1 MRIALVAL
9 LSLLLLSCATTDVPP
24 VERAAAPAAPPPPAA
39 APVRDRMHWVD
50 SVIATMSLDEKVAQ
64 MFMVGT
70 FGHYFSTQSDEYE
83 RLVRL
88 VQERKIGGFILW
100 QGDVYEAAVRLNR
113 LQRLS
118 KVPLLVSAD
127 FEKGLAMRVRRG
139 TYFPD
144 AMAIGATGKPH
155 YAFEIGKAIAEES
168 RAIGVH
174 QNYAP
179 VADINTN
186 PANPVINTRSFGE
199 DPGLVTAMVTAFV
212 KGTQAGGAIAT
223 VKHFPGHGD
232 TGVDSHLDLPV
243 VRFNRA
249 RFDSVE
255 LSPFRAAIDSGARS
269 IMIAHIAA
277 PALDSTGVLPS
288 SLSRNTVQGVLQTDL
303 AFDGLVVT
311 DAMDMRGVV
320 RDFSVGRSTILA
332 VKAGVDMV
340 LMPPDEDAALLAL
353 ANAVRVGD
361 IRLERIEHSVRKI
374 LLIKQQLGL
383 DTLRVVDID
392 KVADHVA
399 TRDHLALARDV
410 ARDAI
415 TVLRNDGMI
424 LPLETNDRKR
434 LLSVV
439 MSDAEEYRTDV
450 NRPGS
455 ARTSEQVGSYFNTLV
470 QRRNGRLESIRLS
483 PSSENADFDAALE
496 KMKHAELVVMPVFA
510 RVRSASGR
518 IGLPQK
524 LTAFM
529 ERAGKIKAPLIV
541 ISFGS
546 PYAVRSIPQAN
557 VLMCA
562 YGDGEPMI
570 EATVE
575 TLFGE
580 VGACGR
586 LPITVPGLYARGT
599 GMVCTQARLRRDDP
613 FAVGIAPDRLV
624 RVEEILQ
631 NAIRDSAFPAAQI
644 AIAKGGVLV
653 LNKAFGRYSY
663 DADARDIDNT
673 TLFDLASV
681 SKVIGTT
688 SAVMK
693 LVEEN
698 RLSLED
704 PLGKYLPQ
712 AAQGRK
718 AAITIRHLLLHRAGF
733 PPFKR
738 FFLMCR
744 SKEEAL
750 DSIYATELVAAP
762 GDTTIYSDIGMITLG
777 KVIEKIAGEPLDRY
791 LQQVFFKP
799 LGMSNTLYNPPAS
812 LIERVAP
819 TEVDSLWRMKLI
831 RGEVHDENADL
842 LGGVAGHAGLFSTA
856 SDLAIYMQMLLNGGT
871 YGGVRY
877 LQERTIAGFTRTVV
891 PGQERF
897 LGWDMKSPTGSSAG
911 TNFSLSSFGHTGF
924 TGTSIWADPE
934 RDLFVVLLTNRV
946 YPTRANLKIAKVR
959 PAVHDAVIKAIIGE
973 ERPQIR

>member
-1 MRIALVAL
+1 MRRLPVVL
-9 LSLLLLSCATTDVPP
+9 LSFLILSCATTSVPP
-24 VERAAAPAAPPPPAA
+24 IEQAVVSLPL
-39 APVRDRMHWVD
+39 PVPVVTRDRMHWVD
-50 SVIATMSLDEKVAQ
+50 SVLATMSLEEKVAQ

-70 FGHYFSTQSDEYE
+70 YGHYFSTQSDEYE

-88 VQERKIGGFILW
+88 VQERRVGGFILW
-100 QGDVYEAAVRLNR
+100 QGDVYETAVRLNR

-118 KVPLLVSAD
+118 RVPLLVSAD
-127 FEKGLAMRVRRG
+127 FERGLAMRVRRG

-144 AMAIGATGKPH
+144 AMAIGATGRSH
-155 YAFEIGKAIAEES
+155 YAYEVGKAIAEEA

-199 DPGLVTAMVTAFV
+199 DPTQVRAMVTSFV
-212 KGTQAGGAIAT
+212 KGTQAGGVIAT

-243 VRFNRA
+243 VRSSRA

-277 PALDSTGVLPS
+277 PALDSSGVLPS
-288 SLSRNTVQGVLQTDL
+288 SLSRITVQGVLQTDL

-332 VKAGVDMV
+332 VKAGVDIV
-340 LMPPDEDAALLAL
+340 LMPPDEDAAMTAL
-353 ANAVRVGD
+353 ADAVRGGE

-392 KVADHVA
+392 KIADHVG
-399 TRDHLALARDV
+399 TRDHLDLARDV

-415 TVLRNDGMI
+415 TVLRNDRKL
-424 LPLETNDRKR
+424 LPLEMHDRKR

-450 NRPGS
+450 NRPENS
-455 ARTSEQVGSYFNTLV
+455 RTSEQVGSYFNTLV
-470 QRRNGRLESIRLS
+470 QRHNGSRLESIRLS
-483 PSSENADFDAALE
+483 PSSETADFDIALE
-496 KMKHAELVVMPVFA
+496 KMKRAEIVIMPVFA
-510 RVRSASGR
+510 KVRSASGR
-518 IGLPQK
+518 IGLPEK
-524 LTAFM
+524 LTTFIS
-529 ERAGKIKAPLIV
+529 RAGKLNSPLV
-541 ISFGS
+541 VVSFGS
-546 PYAVRSIPQAN
+546 PYAVRSFSQAE

-570 EATVE
+570 EAAVE

-580 VGACGR
+580 AGACGR
-586 LPITVPGLYARGT
+586 LPITVPGVYTRGS

-613 FAVGIAPDRLV
+613 SAVGINALRLS
-624 RVEEILQ
+624 RVDEILQ
-631 NAIRDSAFPAAQI
+631 NAIRDSAFPGAQI
-644 AIAKGGVLV
+644 AVARGGVLV
-653 LNKAFGRYSY
+653 MNKAFGRYTY
-663 DADARDIDNT
+663 DADAREIDNT

-693 LVEEN
+693 LVDEK
-698 RLSLED
+698 RLSLD
-704 PLGKYLPQ
+704 DVLGKYLPR

-718 AAITIRHLLLHRAGF
+718 AAITIRQLLQHRAGF

-762 GDTTIYSDIGMITLG
+762 GDTTIYSDIGMITMG
-777 KVIEKIAGEPLDRY
+777 KVVEKITGEPLDVY
-791 LQQVFFKP
+791 LQHTFFKP
-799 LGMSNTLYNPPAS
+799 LGMHSTTYDPPKS
-812 LIERVAP
+812 LLERVAP
-819 TEVDSLWRMKLI
+819 TEVDTLWRHKLV

-856 SDLAIYMQMLLNGGT
+856 SDLALYMQMLLNGGI

-877 LQERTIAGFTRTVV
+877 LQERTIFEFTRSVV

-911 TNFSLSSFGHTGF
+911 SYFSLSSFGHTGF
-924 TGTSIWADPE
+924 TGTSIWVDPE
-934 RDLFVVLLTNRV
+934 RDLFVILLTNRV
-946 YPTRANLKIAKVR
+946 HPTRANLKIAKVR
-959 PAVHDAVIKAIIGE
+959 PAVHDAVIKAIISE
-973 ERPQIR
+973 EQTQTR